1 MSDKRYILREDGSI
15 FDRKK
20 LRTLSLSEI
29 VDLLNKFH
37 EREWERYVNGGW

>member
-1 MSDKRYILREDGSI
+1 MTEKRYILRNDGSI

-29 VDLLNKFH
+29 VELLNTFE
-37 EREWERYVNGGW
+37 EREWEQFVNGGY